1 MDKVFETCRQF
12 TYFNTNVL
20 FIQQGRAKIME
31 TRELK
36 NQLMWKRLEEQKD
49 FFLVHYRTNKAAKK
63 GKNAKPLIK
72 NLKKIFDPKR
82 PQDTRSIKKQIELL
96 GQRNIL
102 DCQNLFLSIKVRTAV
117 ITYQLMAKSKKKDEF
132 EAIVEDLKEQT
143 SKMLKKCKGNTKKI
157 EDLDGA
163 LYGISDKEI
172 KELAKYAKARRPE
185 PATLAKYELYKHCKV
200 DSAQVV
206 KVDKT
211 VKPAKALWAK
221 KDFWYNKPGGKQ
233 KKLKAK
239 TDLNSTMV
247 SDLATTLTD
256 GDDLGADFGGDGD
269 GINLDATLNDG
280 LGMDG
285 EEDGMDPEQDDM
297 EGDGDQA
304 EGEE

>member
-36 NQLMWKRLEEQKD
+36 NQLMWNRLEEQKD

-63 GKNAKPLIK
+63 GKNAKPLLK

-102 DCQNLFLSIKVRTAV
+102 DCQNLFLAIKVRTAV

-132 EAIVEDLKEQT
+132 EAIVEELKEQT
-143 SKMLKKCKGNTKKI
+143 SKMLKKCKSNTKKI

-200 DSAQVV
+200 DTAQVV

-211 VKPAKALWAK
+211 VKPAKAAFVKIMKQGWGK
-221 KDFWYNKPGGKQ
+221 KRP
-233 KKLKAK
+233 KAK

-285 EEDGMDPEQDDM
+285 EEDGMDPDQDKDDM

>member
-1 MDKVFETCRQF
+1 
-12 TYFNTNVL
+12 
-20 FIQQGRAKIME
+20 
-31 TRELK
+31 
-36 NQLMWKRLEEQKD
+36 
-49 FFLVHYRTNKAAKK
+49 
-63 GKNAKPLIK
+63 
-72 NLKKIFDPKR
+72 
-82 PQDTRSIKKQIELL
+82 
-96 GQRNIL
+96 
-102 DCQNLFLSIKVRTAV
+102 
-117 ITYQLMAKSKKKDEF
+117 
-132 EAIVEDLKEQT
+132 
-143 SKMLKKCKGNTKKI
+143 MLKKCKSNTKKI

-200 DSAQVV
+200 DTAQVV

-211 VKPAKALWAK
+211 VKPAKLAFMK
-221 KDFWYNKPGGKQ
+221 
-233 KKLKAK
+233 KKLRYWMKKKLPKAK

-285 EEDGMDPEQDDM
+285 EEDGMDPDQDKDDM